1 MAPTSAA
8 ASRTLVLALYR
19 SLVRSARVL
28 DRHREFKALLPR
40 EVVWDGGQR
49 RVDFFTTNASC
60 VEALRREFRRPRA
73 DAAAVSAALDEA
85 LVLNKGIGER
95 VHLLFA
101 DERDQQLLPR
111 AQPPPPVS
119 FDDTYSALRQC
130 QRSPEDAK
138 ALDDALQ
145 LVRGAADVL
154 RSEEMG
160 ADDKAR
166 IAKAYYAQ
174 SIELFPTADAHAYL
188 GWHLYLDGELERAAT
203 ECARA
208 IELDPAFGNAYND
221 LGLIRVQQGMDE
233 EAAALFTQAKLAP
246 RYDVRHFPSLNLAAL
261 HLEHDRIKPALHE
274 YIEALRWMQPDEAV
288 AIRNTVADIGTFIVT
303 VAEKLRSTG

>member
-1 MAPTSAA
+1 MTAT
-8 ASRTLVLALYR
+8 ASPTLVLALYR
-19 SLVRSARVL
+19 ALVRSARVL

-40 EVVWDGGQR
+40 EVLWDGGR
-49 RVDFFTTNASC
+49 RRCDFFTTDASC
-60 VEALRREFRRPRA
+60 VAALRAEFRRARPA
-73 DAAAVSAALDEA
+73 SGLGAALDEA
-85 LVLNKGIGER
+85 VELNKAVAER

-101 DERDQQLLPR
+101 DERDQQLLPL
-111 AQPPPPVS
+111 APTPPPVS
-119 FDDTYSALRQC
+119 FDDAYAALRRQ
-130 QRSPEDAK
+130 QRSPAQQQ

-154 RSEEMG
+154 RSESVG

-166 IAKAYYAQ
+166 IAKTYYTQ
-174 SIELFPTADAHAYL
+174 SIALFPTADAHAFL
-188 GWHLYLDGELERAAT
+188 GWHLYLDGELERAAA
-203 ECARA
+203 ECTRA

-221 LGLIRVQQGMDE
+221 LGLIRVQQGQDQ
-233 EAAALFTQAKLAP
+233 EAAELFARAKLAP

-303 VAEKLRSTG
+303 VAEKLRSAG